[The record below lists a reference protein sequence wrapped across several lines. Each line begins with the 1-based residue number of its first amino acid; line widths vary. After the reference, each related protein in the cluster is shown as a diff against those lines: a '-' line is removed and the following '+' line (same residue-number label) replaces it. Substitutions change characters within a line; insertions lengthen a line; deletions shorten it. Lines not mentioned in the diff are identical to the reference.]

1 MRILTTIAILASFSW
16 VGLWCS
22 PEQFGQRLFNR
33 GEFQDA
39 AKTFQ
44 DPYRQGVAWFR
55 AGEFEKAEQS
65 FARVGT
71 SESEYNRGNSLVM
84 LGKYDAAVGRFDRAI
99 ELNPT
104 WEDPQ
109 INREIAATRAKLLEQ
124 KGGDMGDQKIGADEI
139 IFDKSNKSEGEET
152 QTEEGE
158 PLSDSAIQELW
169 LRRVQTKPASFLKA
183 KFAYQ
188 LAVGNNEKGQE

>member
-1 MRILTTIAILASFSW
+1 MKILTTIAILIGFSW
-16 VGLWCS
+16 VGLWYS
-22 PEQFGQRLFNR
+22 PDQLGQRLFNQ

-39 AKTFQ
+39 AMTFQ
-44 DPYRQGVAWFR
+44 DPYRQGIAWFR

-71 SESEYNRGNSLVM
+71 PESEYNRGNCLVM
-84 LGKYDAAVGRFDRAI
+84 LGKYEAAVGRFDRAI
-99 ELNPT
+99 QLNPT
-104 WEDPQ
+104 WEDAQ

-124 KGGDMGDQKIGADEI
+124 KGGDMGDQKIGADKI
-139 IFDKSNKSEGEET
+139 VFDKSKKSEGEET
-152 QTEEGE
+152 QTDEVA
-158 PLSDSAIQELW
+158 PLPASAVQELW

-188 LAVGNNEKGQE
+188 LAVGNNEEGQE